1 MEFMDG
7 LFHIG
12 RIIYLIGGGFSEV
25 PTNIF
30 ACFRVGL
37 PVAGVGTVEDKV
49 AA

>member
-1 MEFMDG
+1 MILSVALEYSVNVID
-7 LFHIG
+7 
-12 RIIYLIGGGFSEV
+12 

-30 ACFRVGL
+30 ACLRVGL